1 MTAPSGAT
9 AGPRHHL
16 LHRLLRPRGFG
27 SLQPSEGQLAARGTY
42 GAIVVLALLVAMG
55 DHPPGPMRAALL
67 VAGSV
72 LTVLAAEVYAEVLG
86 MEFDLGRTATRG
98 ELLNEMRKFAPI
110 TLAAEAPVV
119 VLLLS
124 GLGLFA
130 EGLAFKLAT
139 WLTVGLI
146 AAEGYLARRLA
157 GRSVPASLRSACV
170 LGGLGVLLAVAK
182 QLPH

>member
-1 MTAPSGAT
+1 
-9 AGPRHHL
+9 
-16 LHRLLRPRGFG
+16 
-27 SLQPSEGQLAARGTY
+27 
-42 GAIVVLALLVAMG
+42 
-55 DHPPGPMRAALL
+55 MRAALL

-98 ELLNEMRKFAPI
+98 ELLNELRKFAPI

-124 GLGLFA
+124 ALGLFA
-130 EGLAFKLAT
+130 EDLAFRVAI

-157 GRSVPASLRSACV
+157 GRSLPASLRSACV
-170 LGGLGVLLAVAK
+170 LGGLGVVLAVAK